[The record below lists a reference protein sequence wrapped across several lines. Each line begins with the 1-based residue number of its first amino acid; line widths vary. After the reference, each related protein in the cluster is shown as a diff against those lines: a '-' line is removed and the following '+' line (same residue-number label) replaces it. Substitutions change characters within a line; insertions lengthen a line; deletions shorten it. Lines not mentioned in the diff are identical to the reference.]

1 MARRTGLEPEKIF
14 RACSVS
20 SLGTPFMLDDCHAK
34 ISLFSWRKSKS
45 VSTYFGSR
53 LVPMEVVLAASLATS
68 SNYLVF
74 DCMLKPWRGGINF
87 LLGVDLIELFAKIR
101 TLRKSGFSILA
112 LLSLCEAAFAG
123 YYVISSHH
131 LQLVVAWSSMEGMER
146 RSAKYDMVGSYL
158 SHRPPCERNYLKAD
172 GFLMVVI
179 LVTDHHVKVDVAQ

>member
-1 MARRTGLEPEKIF
+1 
-14 RACSVS
+14 
-20 SLGTPFMLDDCHAK
+20 
-34 ISLFSWRKSKS
+34 
-45 VSTYFGSR
+45 
-53 LVPMEVVLAASLATS
+53 MEVVLAASLATS
-68 SNYLVF
+68 STYLVF

-131 LQLVVAWSSMEGMER
+131 LQLVVAWSSMEVMER
-146 RSAKYDMVGSYL
+146 RSAKYDMVGV
-158 SHRPPCERNYLKAD
+158 ERNYLKVD